1 MSKNTTTATVIPFP
15 GAPAPMP
22 SNALPAELRDDLDWQ
37 VKFLNRVEP
46 VDRDDPNSCRLWQG
60 SRSKSGYGTVR
71 HGRRVL
77 YAHRVAAFLAGADVL
92 PGQVVRHADRCDSK
106 LCCSPR
112 HLTPGTQLDNVAD
125 SIRLGRHI
133 SVTRTAAVA
142 A

>member
-1 MSKNTTTATVIPFP
+1 MTVSDLPERASSQLNPDLVETPGMSKNTTTATVIPFP

-77 YAHRVAAFLAGADVL
+77 YADRVGGVPGGGRCSAG
-92 PGQVVRHADRCDSK
+92 PG
-106 LCCSPR
+106 SPPR
-112 HLTPGTQLDNVAD
+112 GPLRFEAL
-125 SIRLGRHI
+125 L
-133 SVTRTAAVA
+133 
-142 A
+142 